1 MISKIKPFTGRHYE
15 TGSLHNAFALQGIKA
30 PHTNKP
36 YSEAFLLGVSG
47 GITFGYFTFE
57 YKGQLPHLAL
67 LTRNTFD
74 PFQTALE
81 RLGVEQ
87 HVLQTNKA
95 TLAEKNLVEA
105 LSTGNPALVWADE
118 CSLPYSS
125 KKGAAYW
132 NMIPVLAYALDGDD
146 VLIADRSERP
156 FRVPMDVLTQA
167 RARVKDD
174 KCRLI
179 LLASPLT
186 SKLVSA
192 TQKGI
197 WQCISLFTDKPPK
210 GARHN
215 FGFAAYE
222 HFGDMLVNTRNKQG
236 WERLFPAGAKLYNAL
251 AGTTEAKGIFASP
264 GAFTW
269 IQTFG
274 AGDGAE
280 RALYADFLDEATLLL
295 EKKTLKEAAKQFR
308 ASHAKWLAFAEA
320 LLPSNIPSFHEA
332 KTLLL
337 QKHRSFVENG
347 EEAAENIR
355 EINARLKKLEAD
367 MAKNFPLSS
376 SQTADFRAGL
386 RTHIVEIME
395 TEKLAIE
402 MLQEGMK

>member
-1 MISKIKPFTGRHYE
+1 MNSKSKQFTGRHYE
-15 TGSLHNAFALQGIKA
+15 TGALHNAFVMQGTKA
-30 PHTNKP
+30 PHTHKP
-36 YSEAFLLGVSG
+36 YSEAFLLGISG
-47 GITFGYFTFE
+47 GIAFGYFIFE

-87 HVLQTNKA
+87 HILQTNKA
-95 TLAEKNLVEA
+95 NIAERNLAEA

-125 KKGAAYW
+125 KKGTAYW
-132 NMIPVLAYALDGDD
+132 NMIPVLAYGMDGDD
-146 VLIADRSERP
+146 VLIADRSCRP
-156 FRVPMDVLTQA
+156 LRVPMDMLTQA

-174 KCRLI
+174 KFRI
-179 LLASPLT
+179 ITLAPPLT
-186 SKLVSA
+186 SKLVGA

-222 HFGDMLVNTRNKQG
+222 HFADMLTNTRNKQS
-236 WERLFPAGAKLYNAL
+236 WARLFPAGAKLYNAL
-251 AGTTEAKGIFASP
+251 VGTTEAKGVFAPP

-274 AGDGAE
+274 ADNGAE
-280 RALYADFLDEATLLL
+280 RALYADFLDEAAILL
-295 EKKTLKEAAKQFR
+295 EKGTIKEAAKRFR
-308 ASHAKWLAFAEA
+308 DSHSKWLEFADA
-320 LLPSNIPSFHEA
+320 LLPSNIPAFHEA

-337 QKHRSFVENG
+337 RKHQSFIENG
-347 EEAAENIR
+347 EDAADEIL
-355 EINARLKKLEAD
+355 EINTRLRKLEAG
-367 MAKNFPLSS
+367 MAKNFPLTEL
-376 SQTADFRAGL
+376 QTTEFRTNL
-386 RTHIVEIME
+386 RQRVFEILE
-395 TEKLAIE
+395 TEKIAIE
-402 MLQEGMK
+402 VLQSSMR

>member
-1 MISKIKPFTGRHYE
+1 MVSKIKQFAGRHYE
-15 TGSLHNAFALQGIKA
+15 TGSLHNAFSLQGIKA

-36 YSEAFLLGVSG
+36 YSEAFFLGVSG
-47 GITFGYFTFE
+47 GIAFGYFTFE

-87 HVLQTNKA
+87 HVLQTTQA
-95 TLAEKNLVEA
+95 AIAEKNLVEA
-105 LSTGNPALVWADE
+105 LSTGNPALIWADE

-125 KKGAAYW
+125 KKGTAYW
-132 NMIPVLAYALDGDD
+132 NMIPVLAYAIDGDE
-146 VLIADRSERP
+146 VLIADRSARP
-156 FRVPMDVLTQA
+156 FRVPMDALTQA

-174 KCRLI
+174 KFRI
-179 LLASPLT
+179 ITLASPLT
-186 SKLVSA
+186 SKLVAA

-222 HFGDMLVNTRNKQG
+222 HFADMLVNTRNKQS

-251 AGTTEAKGIFASP
+251 AGTAEAKGIFAPP

-280 RALYADFLDEATLLL
+280 RALYADFLDEASILL
-295 EKKTLKEAAKQFR
+295 EKKSLKDAAKQIR
-308 ASHAKWLAFAEA
+308 ASHAKWMSFADA
-320 LLPSNIPSFHEA
+320 LLPSNIPAFHEA

-337 QKHRSFVENG
+337 RKHQTYVENG
-347 EEAAENIR
+347 EDGLGEIR
-355 EINARLKKLEAD
+355 EINTRLKKIETD
-367 MAKNFPLSS
+367 MAKNFPLTQ
-376 SQTADFRAGL
+376 SQTADFRSTL
-386 RTHIVEIME
+386 REHVLGILE
-395 TEKLAIE
+395 TEKNAIE
-402 MLQEGMK
+402 LLQNSMK